1 METNS
6 IGLDALKSTSLS
18 NSLNTLL
25 ANFQLHYQNLRGFH
39 WNIKGSNFFE
49 LHVKF
54 EEYYTDAAVKI
65 DEVAE
70 RILTLGDTPLH
81 SFSDYLANSDI
92 QEKKGIVG
100 DEEAV
105 TFVVNSVK
113 RLLEIEREI
122 LEKAGDAG
130 DEGTVDLLTGFIS
143 QQEKESWMLRAW
155 LNKH

>member
-1 METNS
+1 MKTNS
-6 IGLDALKSTSLS
+6 IGLDAQKSTSLS

-49 LHVKF
+49 LHLKF
-54 EEYYTDAAVKI
+54 EEYYTDAAAKI
-65 DEVAE
+65 DEIAE

-105 TFVVNSVK
+105 TFIVNSVK